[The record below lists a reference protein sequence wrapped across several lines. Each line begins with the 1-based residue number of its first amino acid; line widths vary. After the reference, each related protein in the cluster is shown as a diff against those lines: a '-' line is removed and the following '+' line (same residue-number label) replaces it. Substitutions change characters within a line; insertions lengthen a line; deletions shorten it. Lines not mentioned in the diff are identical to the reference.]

1 MTKYDILNIIRY
13 EGDEDYLHIVK
24 NCLHSRMTKVQL
36 AETACVFYE
45 VTDVTIKIEVELD
58 NGIILDYNINRCYNR

>member
-13 EGDEDYLHIVK
+13 EGDEDYLHIIK

-36 AETACVFYE
+36 AETACVFMKLQ
-45 VTDVTIKIEVELD
+45 TLLLKLKL
-58 NGIILDYNINRCYNR
+58 N